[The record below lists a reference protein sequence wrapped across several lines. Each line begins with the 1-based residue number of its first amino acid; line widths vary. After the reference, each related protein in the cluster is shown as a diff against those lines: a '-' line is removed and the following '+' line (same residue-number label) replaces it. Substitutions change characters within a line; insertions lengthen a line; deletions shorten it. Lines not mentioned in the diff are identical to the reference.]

1 MSNRRP
7 PTEETVKAA
16 EQRVRGFLRD
26 LARQSV
32 EQKRVRD
39 MDSAVFKQNRPPE
52 IKGMEAEKY
61 WEAYSQAYWEA
72 TLLAHKASSDL
83 DASIR
88 PESGTDLSGG
98 GSDRLD
104 ACFNTDPFSVE
115 AAAIFYEI
123 GFWYPHGRLVALQRF
138 FESSE
143 AERLKVLEKLLAQSA
158 IHQAIYDATLDLKRE
173 IDATNRMV
181 KSPRLS
187 SLLID
192 FDNVIRPERKRGR
205 SVDDNARRNALL
217 LNLVHIVTSEFDVS
231 TEQNAATDGE
241 NDAFGIVSRVL
252 NQEFRGL
259 NMTWK
264 TIQKVWSKHQVQV
277 KKMAKEAHEQALLDN
292 GNPTVEI

>member
-61 WEAYSQAYWEA
+61 WETFGQACWEA
-72 TLLAHKASSDL
+72 TLLAHRASTDL
-83 DASIR
+83 SASIR
-88 PESGTDLSGG
+88 YESRADTSSG

-104 ACFNTDPFSVE
+104 AYFNTDPFSAE

-173 IDATNRMV
+173 IDATNRME

-205 SVDDNARRNALL
+205 SVDDNARRNPLL

-264 TIQKVWSKHQVQV
+264 TIQKVWSNHQAQV
-277 KKMAKEAHEQALLDN
+277 KKMAKEAHEQALLDKS
-292 GNPTVEI
+292 GPTVET